1 MIECQI
7 KEVSIESNTFI
18 KTLYPLLWEKTFLKT
33 VANRKHTLAFLN
45 LLRVILDL

>member
-7 KEVSIESNTFI
+7 KEVSIENNTFI
-18 KTLYPLLWEKTFLKT
+18 KTLYPLLWEKT